1 LGVAQNIGAEISAD
15 GFLIAGHLT
24 FLVILI
30 FRTFG
35 IVPKFSALKLRRV
48 AA

>member
-1 LGVAQNIGAEISAD
+1 VAQNIGAEISAD

-30 FRTFG
+30 LRTFG
-35 IVPKFSALKLRRV
+35 IVPKFSGLKLRR
-48 AA
+48 AAA